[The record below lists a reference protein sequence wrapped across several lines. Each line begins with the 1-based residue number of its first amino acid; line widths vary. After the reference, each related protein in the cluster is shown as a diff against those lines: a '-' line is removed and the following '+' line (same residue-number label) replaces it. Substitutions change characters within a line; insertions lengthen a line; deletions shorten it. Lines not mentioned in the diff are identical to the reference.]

1 MVVARR
7 WSNRNGSDCRREEC
21 MGNLISLRGVGAPGM
36 PNWSWCVPAGLSE
49 GIKHV
54 VVQCMTQDGLRFLP
68 TSIAAPREYRNVRL
82 EYVEL
87 LPSEGEISLAE
98 SMWAWLTSSWQA
110 RPSAEKI
117 TRTIG
122 VLHDLLATAR
132 FIPTTV
138 VPCLTAD
145 RDMSESALFFGRSVQ
160 VRVRGQARPVTAWI
174 TSFEDPVELVSLDC
188 PGGPRRFMADWAC
201 LMEDGTLPGGLAS

>member
-1 MVVARR
+1 
-7 WSNRNGSDCRREEC
+7 
-21 MGNLISLRGVGAPGM
+21 MGELISLKGVGSSGM
-36 PNWSWCVPAGLSE
+36 PKWSWCIPAGLSPE
-49 GIKHV
+49 CMPV

-68 TSIAAPREYRNVRL
+68 TNIAAPREYRNVRL

-110 RPSAEKI
+110 KPDAEKI
-117 TRTIG
+117 VKAIG

-132 FIPTTV
+132 FV
-138 VPCLTAD
+138 SMSVAPCLPAD
-145 RDMSESALFFGRSVQ
+145 HDMPESALFFGRSVH
-160 VRVRGQARPVTAWI
+160 VRVRGLARPVTAWI

-188 PGGPRRFMADWAC
+188 PGGPRRFLADWSC
-201 LMEDGTLPGGLAS
+201 LREDGTLPEGRAP